1 MLNKIF
7 KYGFFLRL
15 YFILKGRISNWFYYI
30 FFIIIVFYTHGEIK
44 ELSII
49 INNEDLT
56 IWSYI
61 IKNFLLLLAVGYF
74 ILKETNIFKSKT
86 NIIANTSSTDNLRK
100 VKNTPLEGDGFDS
113 IRKKKYLSTLSK
125 DILNKK
131 NKTTPNGC

>member
-1 MLNKIF
+1 M
-7 KYGFFLRL
+7 
-15 YFILKGRISNWFYYI
+15 
-30 FFIIIVFYTHGEIK
+30 
-44 ELSII
+44 
-49 INNEDLT
+49 
-56 IWSYI
+56 
-61 IKNFLLLLAVGYF
+61 
-74 ILKETNIFKSKT
+74 KETNIFKSKT